1 MSDKR
6 PTKDKSVA
14 SAPQPALAQ
23 MLFAAMNEH
32 EAVLSRVSRLLHDDV
47 SQILS
52 AVGLQLDAMRM
63 DFRDQAPSLDGRAVE
78 IQELLEQAIEQLR
91 DITNELNPSIVER
104 AGLQFA
110 LDRLIGKVRVGFP
123 GTLRFHFDASLRV
136 PTILAKAFYKI
147 SECALDLAR
156 RTPGCSMIDIHV
168 KRAQGEYVLEVSD
181 NAPVVSASSAPL
193 GQLLMDYYASK
204 NHVTLRTERV
214 AGKGSVVRASFP
226 LPATATEDASPESA
240 PGSGN

>member
-1 MSDKR
+1 M
-6 PTKDKSVA
+6 A

-23 MLFAAMNEH
+23 MLFAALNEH
-32 EAVLSRVSRLLHDDV
+32 EAVLARVSRLLHDDV
-47 SQILS
+47 SQVLS

-63 DFRDQAPSLDGRAVE
+63 DFREQAPGVDGRATE

-110 LDRLIGKVRVGFP
+110 LDRLIGKARTGFN
-123 GTLRFHFDASLRV
+123 GTLRLHFDSSLRV

-147 SECALDLAR
+147 ADCA
-156 RTPGCSMIDIHV
+156 IDIAKATAECSLIDIRV
-168 KRAQGEYVLEVSD
+168 KRAHGEYVLEISD
-181 NAPVVSASSAPL
+181 DAPVDDAAPAPL

-204 NHVTLRTERV
+204 NHVMLQTERV
-214 AGKGSVVRASFP
+214 PGKGSMLRASFP
-226 LPATATEDASPESA
+226 LPAAALES
-240 PGSGN
+240 GS

>member
-1 MSDKR
+1 
-6 PTKDKSVA
+6 VA

-23 MLFAAMNEH
+23 MLFAALNEH

-47 SQILS
+47 SQVLS

-63 DFRDQAPSLDGRAVE
+63 DFRDQAPGVEARASE

-110 LDRLIGKVRVGFP
+110 LDRLIGKMRAGFS
-123 GTLRFHFDASLRV
+123 GTLRLHVDASLRV

-147 SECALDLAR
+147 TECALDIAKA
-156 RTPGCSMIDIHV
+156 TPGCSLIDIHV
-168 KRAQGEYVLEVSD
+168 KRAQGEYVLEISD
-181 NAPVVSASSAPL
+181 NATVDDAAPAPL

-204 NHVTLRTERV
+204 NHVMLRTERV
-214 AGKGSVVRASFP
+214 PGKGSVIRASFP
-226 LPATATEDASPESA
+226 LPAAMSESR
-240 PGSGN
+240 S

>member
-6 PTKDKSVA
+6 LAKDKSMA

-47 SQILS
+47 SQVLS
-52 AVGLQLDAMRM
+52 AVGLQLYALRM
-63 DFRDQAPSLDGRAVE
+63 DFRDQAPGVDGRATE

-91 DITNELNPSIVER
+91 NITNELNPSIVER

-110 LDRLIGKVRVGFP
+110 LDRLIGKVRSGFS
-123 GTLRFHFDASLRV
+123 GTLRLHFDTSLHV
-136 PTILAKAFYKI
+136 PTILAKAFYKVT
-147 SECALDLAR
+147 ECALDLAKA
-156 RTPGCSMIDIHV
+156 TPGCSLIDIHV
-168 KRAQGEYVLEVSD
+168 KRAHGEYVLEISD
-181 NAPVVSASSAPL
+181 NGPVGYTGPAPL

-214 AGKGSVVRASFP
+214 PSKGSTIRASFP
-226 LPATATEDASPESA
+226 LPLIAPESA
-240 PGSGN
+240 PESGD

>member
-1 MSDKR
+1 VV
-6 PTKDKSVA
+6 TE
-14 SAPQPALAQ
+14 PQPALAQ
-23 MLFAAMNEH
+23 MLFAAMHEH

-47 SQILS
+47 SQVLS

-63 DFRDQAPSLDGRAVE
+63 DFRGQAPGVDARAAE

-110 LDRLIGKVRVGFP
+110 LDRLIGKMRTGFS
-123 GTLRFHFDASLRV
+123 GTIRLHVDASLRV

-147 SECALDLAR
+147 TECALDLAKA
-156 RTPGCSMIDIHV
+156 TAGCSLIDIHV
-168 KRAQGEYVLEVSD
+168 KSAQGEYVLEISD
-181 NAPVVSASSAPL
+181 NAPVDDRGSAPL

-204 NHVTLRTERV
+204 NHVMLRTERV
-214 AGKGSVVRASFP
+214 PGKGSMIRASFP
-226 LPATATEDASPESA
+226 LPATTPAG
-240 PGSGN
+240 GS

>member
-6 PTKDKSVA
+6 LTKDKSVA
-14 SAPQPALAQ
+14 SAPQPVLAQ

-47 SQILS
+47 SQVLS

-63 DFRDQAPSLDGRAVE
+63 DFRDQAPGVDARASE

-110 LDRLIGKVRVGFP
+110 LDRLIGKVRAGFS
-123 GTLRFHFDASLRV
+123 GTLRLHFDPSLRV

-147 SECALDLAR
+147 AECAVDIARASSEC
-156 RTPGCSMIDIHV
+156 SVIDVHV
-168 KRAQGEYVLEVSD
+168 KRAQGEYVLEIYD
-181 NAPVVSASSAPL
+181 NAEVDETASAPL

-204 NHVTLRTERV
+204 NHVTLRSERV
-214 AGKGSVVRASFP
+214 PGKGSTIRASFP
-226 LPATATEDASPESA
+226 LPAAARGSES
-240 PGSGN
+240 